1 MRGKKWIGIV
11 IFLLFVGFVGYSIY
25 QSSQEDQTITVRTA
39 EVRQDALTE
48 VVVTTGII
56 EPSETQEIAG
66 QGVVTELAVA
76 VGDTVAEG
84 DTLITYI
91 DGTTFSANFDGTVTE
106 LNVTEEEPDLNAQQ
120 GQPSIVISNLNDLE
134 VGLHLSRSDASVVE
148 VDQDVELNYAD
159 TLYEG
164 TVSSIDP
171 VATSEQTQLG
181 SSTSLGATVAFEST
195 TDGLIAGFEIDV
207 DIIVDSVEDALVI
220 PIEALNYDQ
229 DNTPYVFIVEDN
241 QVTQVMIET
250 GIQSDSRIEVTDGLS
265 EGDLVVLSPSEE
277 LEDGVDVE
285 LEES

>member
-39 EVRQDALTE
+39 EVTQDPITE

>member
-39 EVRQDALTE
+39 EVSQDALTE

-229 DNTPYVFIVEDN
+229 DNTPYVFIVENN